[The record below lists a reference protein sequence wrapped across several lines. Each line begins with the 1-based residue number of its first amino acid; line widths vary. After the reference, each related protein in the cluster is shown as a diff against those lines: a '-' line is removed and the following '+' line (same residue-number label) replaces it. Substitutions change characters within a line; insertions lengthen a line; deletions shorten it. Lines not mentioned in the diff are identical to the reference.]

1 MEKLKELLDDDAS
14 DSIERFGLFWPGKK
28 RAIRAAQT
36 PTSATLAPDYDN
48 SKDWDETQNVF
59 IEGDNLE
66 VLKVLQ
72 KHYHGK
78 IKMIYIDPPY
88 NTGKDFVYPD
98 NYKDGVDSYLEWSQ
112 QVNEEGKP
120 LSTNTE
126 TGGRIHSNWLNM
138 MYPRLKLARNLLTDD
153 GVIFISIDDWE
164 QDTLQRSCAEIF
176 GERNFL
182 GKMVWHARGRSKT
195 PLSIDHEYALV
206 FAKNRS
212 AILPIYE
219 DQENGNWYGE
229 PIQRKYSNPDN
240 DSRGRW
246 RDAQHTVTKKKAH
259 YTYSINRFTGE
270 VRPEIINDYQWYGH
284 ETWMY
289 PTATIQKLFADDRL
303 YFSEHGERLTL
314 KVKKFASE
322 ELAVTSLAGLVQ
334 RSDISSRHGS
344 EEVDKLLGPDIFS
357 YPKPVALLKRF
368 LQATTAK
375 HHIILDFF
383 AGSGSTAHAVMQLN
397 AEDGGNRRH
406 IQVQLPEPT
415 PEKSEAR
422 KAGYDTIS
430 EISRER
436 IRRAGEKIKADFA
449 DQLTDRETPLD
460 TGFRAY
466 KLTDTN
472 FAKWHVG
479 PDTSADEL
487 GQQLLDYRDSTNDD
501 AGTAAIFTE
510 LLLKQGLSLTER
522 TTTTTIS
529 GLQCHVVHD
538 TDGDITLLAYLDE
551 RETPTLEQLRELV
564 AANPLRM
571 VILEDCFDGN
581 DELKTNLKQM
591 CVANDI
597 ELKTA

>member
-1 MEKLKELLDDDAS
+1 M
-14 DSIERFGLFWPGKK
+14 
-28 RAIRAAQT
+28 
-36 PTSATLAPDYDN
+36 
-48 SKDWDETQNVF
+48 
-59 IEGDNLE
+59 
-66 VLKVLQ
+66 LKVLQ

-138 MYPRLKLARNLLTDD
+138 MYPRLKLARNLLTDN
-153 GVIFISIDDWE
+153 GVLAIHIDE
-164 QDTLQRSCAEIF
+164 HEVSNLENMIKEVF
-176 GERNFL
+176 GPSNFL
-182 GKMVWHARGRSKT
+182 GQIIWDKRNPKGDATAVSYQ
-195 PLSIDHEYALV
+195 HEV
-206 FAKNRS
+206 ICIVAKNRKSIDPFDLTSPKPS
-212 AILPIYE
+212 ADLMIATAKKLFEKYKGDSEATQKEFRSWLGKRDLSAGEAAYKWIDAEGEVYRPVSMAWPNKKPAPADYFEPLRHPVTGKLCPIPERGWRNPPSTMKELLAKGEILFGRDHSTQPT
-219 DQENGNWYGE
+219 
-229 PIQRKYSNPDN
+229 RKYLLRDHRRENLSSLLYYAGSDDARLAKLGVPFDN
-240 DSRGRW
+240 
-246 RDAQHTVTKKKAH
+246 
-259 YTYSINRFTGE
+259 
-270 VRPEIINDYQWYGH
+270 
-284 ETWMY
+284 
-289 PTATIQKLFADDRL
+289 
-303 YFSEHGERLTL
+303 
-314 KVKKFASE
+314 
-322 ELAVTSLAGLVQ
+322 
-334 RSDISSRHGS
+334 
-344 EEVDKLLGPDIFS
+344 
-357 YPKPVALLKRF
+357 PKPVEVVCRLIESFSRNRDF
-368 LQATTAK
+368 VM
-375 HHIILDFF
+375 DFF
-383 AGSGSTAHAVMQLN
+383 SGSGTVAEAVMQLN

-415 PEKSEAR
+415 PEKSDAR

-449 DQLTDRETPLD
+449 DQIAEREIPLD

-487 GQQLLDYRDSTNDD
+487 GQQLLDYRDSTNDG
-501 AGTAAIFTE
+501 AGIDAIFTE

-529 GLQCHVVHD
+529 GLECHVVHD
-538 TDGDITLLAYLDE
+538 ADGDITLLAYLDE